1 MIEEKWLAN
10 VVFTTVETKVD
21 LRRVKSAASGD
32 FLASSLSKAVNNR
45 PTNEL
50 TVQAWKDKAFKR
62 KSTLVFCV
70 DVAHVQALT
79 EAFRGHGIDAR
90 YIVGSDL
97 IRDREATLD
106 AFRQGEFPVL
116 INCSIFTEGT
126 DIPNIDCVLLARPTK
141 SRNLLVQMVGRGMRL
156 YKEKENC
163 HVIDMVSSLEAGLV
177 CTPTL
182 FGLDPTEI
190 LEEADITKINQIR
203 EQHILHASAS
213 ISDTSA
219 MNSFQSMDY
228 KDYKSVQDLLQDT
241 NGERHIRSISML
253 SWVQVAEN
261 RYILMDEGG
270 GYLTIEQIAE
280 EDYRVRHTA
289 KLPFVPSE
297 SKGTWKPLLR
307 PREIAKSDSLLNAI
321 HAADTYAGKHFIRR
335 IIARNQA
342 WRKHPATEGQLA
354 FINKLRG
361 PDEQLGASDIDKG
374 QAGDMITK
382 IKFGAKGR
390 FDRIKST
397 LRRKQ
402 RAEEK
407 REEIQEICNR
417 EIVRVGAVS

>member
-1 MIEEKWLAN
+1 MIEERWLAN
-10 VVFTTVETKVD
+10 VIFTTVETKID

-50 TVQAWKDKAFKR
+50 TVQAWKDKAFTR
-62 KSTLVFCV
+62 RSTLVFCV

-79 EAFRGHGIDAR
+79 EAFRDHGIDAR

-106 AFRQGEFPVL
+106 AFRQGKFPVL
-116 INCSIFTEGT
+116 VNCSIFTEGT

-156 YKEKENC
+156 YSEKENC

-190 LEEADITKINQIR
+190 LEEADIDRVNQIR
-203 EQHILHASAS
+203 EHILHAPAPV
-213 ISDTSA
+213 SDTST
-219 MNSFQSMDY
+219 MSLSQSMDY
-228 KDYKSVQDLLQDT
+228 KDYGSVQDLLQDT
-241 NGERHIRSISML
+241 TSEHHIRSISML
-253 SWVQVAEN
+253 SWVQVAGN
-261 RYILMDEGG
+261 RYVLMDEVG

-297 SKGTWKPLLR
+297 SKRTWKPLLR
-307 PREIAKSDSLLNAI
+307 PREIAKSDSLVNAI

-361 PDEQLGASDIDKG
+361 PDEQLGGSDIDKG

-390 FDRIKST
+390 FDRIKAT
-397 LRRKQ
+397 LKRKQ

-407 REEIQEICNR
+407 REATEEIRNR